1 MTQFFPH
8 LFFFSFFETCIY
20 LVERKDP
27 GISGSTNKTDSFS
40 SFPAAAA
47 AAAFITIGK

>member
-1 MTQFFPH
+1 MYI
-8 LFFFSFFETCIY
+8 SI
-20 LVERKDP
+20 VERKDP
-27 GISGSTNKTDSFS
+27 GISGSFLLKLCVSVLRGETNKTDSFS